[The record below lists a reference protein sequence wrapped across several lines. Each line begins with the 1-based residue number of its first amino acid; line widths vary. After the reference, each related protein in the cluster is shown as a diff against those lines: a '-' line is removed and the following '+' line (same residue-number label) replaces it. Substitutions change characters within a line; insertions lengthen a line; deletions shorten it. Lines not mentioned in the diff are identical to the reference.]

1 MKKTLCES
9 IYINHREDFAQFD
22 MVHLV
27 CLCSTSMSCPGMPLL
42 DAWPSSRCDALLAI
56 SAALLASYFSPICV
70 AGRPWLLAVEDP
82 QEPGTCIGSGSYA
95 IARVQKR
102 FRGAGTA
109 LRAALERGNPV
120 VRQGSAASNPADP
133 ARLPDAEAAA
143 WQAVQADGASR
154 SPGTQ
159 GASPKRQRSLLE
171 VVLDIG
177 AALGRGTRVEDP
189 SAHPERQRAL
199 LAGAQPAARPPKRPP
214 SGPPMQRR
222 NPKKRRP
229 APGPEVDEEGPAAP
243 PAKRRKK
250 SKR

>member
-1 MKKTLCES
+1 M
-9 IYINHREDFAQFD
+9 
-22 MVHLV
+22 
-27 CLCSTSMSCPGMPLL
+27 
-42 DAWPSSRCDALLAI
+42 
-56 SAALLASYFSPICV
+56 

-82 QEPGTCIGSGSYA
+82 QEPGTCIGSGSFA

-102 FRGAGTA
+102 FRNAGAA
-109 LRAALERGNPV
+109 LRAALERGNPA
-120 VRQGSAASNPADP
+120 VRQGLVPPDP
-133 ARLPDAEAAA
+133 GNSGSLGAAEAAA

-154 SPGTQ
+154 SPGTL
-159 GASPKRQRSLLE
+159 GASPRHQRWLLE
-171 VVLDIG
+171 EVLDVG

-199 LAGAQPAARPPKRPP
+199 LAGAQPAGRPPKRPP

-243 PAKRRKK
+243 PGKRRKK